1 MRHIG
6 WRRVVVA
13 AAGLFLTGGLV
24 LYATLRLPDPGVI
37 PAGPARVYSAP
48 LSLTPGLPLTRERF
62 LARLVPLGYRTAE
75 ELEDFGDVVV
85 EPEAVEVFLRP
96 FEYPDG
102 PGSGGP
108 VRLEF
113 AEGRLAKIR
122 RLPEGGEVSTLRLE
136 PELLS
141 GNPGAGLPL
150 SRPVL
155 LEEVLPHL
163 TGAILAVEDRRF
175 LSHGGLDLRAI
186 ARAAWV
192 NLRHGGL
199 VQGGSTVT
207 QQLAKNLYLT
217 PHRTFWR
224 KAREAA
230 LALLLELKYPKEAIL
245 ESYLNAVYFGQRG
258 GVPIRGVE
266 EASRFYF
273 GVPVQRL
280 TLPQAT
286 LLAALIRGP
295 NLYSPFRDPG
305 RARERRALVL
315 RRMRE
320 EGMITAEQEAESSAA
335 PLGIRA
341 AEEAEAEAPYF
352 VDYTLQAL
360 EEAGGAVGAAPARV
374 FTTLD
379 PLLQRAAAAAV
390 RRGLARLER
399 RYPHLR
405 RGRPEERL
413 QAALVALDVRTGA
426 VLALVG
432 GREYRESQFNRAVQA
447 RRQPGSLFK
456 PFVYLAA
463 LTPAEG
469 SPAFT
474 GATLVE
480 DAPLTLLSGGKPW
493 SPENYDGLFRGP
505 VTVRTAL
512 EQSLNVPT
520 VRVAGAVGLERVV
533 GAARAV
539 GITSPLTPVPS
550 LALGTSEVTLLEVT
564 AAYAALASGGRRVTP
579 QPVVAVALGEEVY
592 REELAPGPEAV
603 SPQAAFLLTHLLR
616 GTLTR
621 GTAADAAALGLSR
634 PAAGKT
640 GTTDDF
646 RDAWFV
652 GYTPAI
658 AVGVWVGF
666 DRQESLRLGGSVA
679 ALPIWVDFLES
690 LPVDE
695 PADFP
700 VPPGVLF
707 RMVDPG
713 TGGLA
718 TWECPIRVEEAF
730 VEGTEPTAACPAH
743 PGGLFRWLGRGA
755 EGTPAAH
762 P

>member
-6 WRRVVVA
+6 WRHAAAA
-13 AAGLFLTGGLV
+13 AAGLLLAGGLL
-24 LYATLRLPDPGVI
+24 LYATIRLPVPGEVPI
-37 PAGPARVYSAP
+37 GSPRIYSAP
-48 LSLTPGLPLTRERF
+48 LSLAPGLPLTRERL

-75 ELEDFGDVVV
+75 ALEDPGNVVV
-85 EPEAVEVFLRP
+85 EPEAVEVYLRP
-96 FEYPDG
+96 FPYPEG
-102 PGSGGP
+102 PFPGGP

-113 AEGRLAKIR
+113 AEGHLAKIR
-122 RLPEGGEVSTLRLE
+122 RLPEGEEVPALRLE

-141 GNPGAGLPL
+141 GDPGGGLPL
-150 SRPVL
+150 ARPIP
-155 LEEVLPHL
+155 LEEVPPHL

-186 ARAAWV
+186 ARAALV
-192 NLRHGGL
+192 NLRHGAL
-199 VQGGSTVT
+199 VQGGSTIT
-207 QQLAKNLYLT
+207 QQLAKTLYLT
-217 PHRTFWR
+217 PRRTFRR
-224 KAREAA
+224 KVREAV
-230 LALLLELKYPKEAIL
+230 LALVLELKYPKEAIL

-258 GVPIRGVE
+258 GVPIRGIE

-273 GVPVQRL
+273 GAGVERL
-280 TLPQAT
+280 TLPQVA

-295 NLYSPFRDPG
+295 NLYSPFRDPE

-315 RRMRE
+315 KRMRE
-320 EGMITAEQEAESSAA
+320 ESMIAEEQEAAAAAA

-341 AEEAEAEAPYF
+341 PEEAEAQAPYF
-352 VDYTLQAL
+352 VDYTLQRL
-360 EEAGGAVGAAPARV
+360 EEAGVTVEAAPAQIS
-374 FTTLD
+374 TTLD

-390 RRGLARLER
+390 QRALARLER
-399 RYPHLR
+399 RYPHLQR
-405 RGRPEERL
+405 ERPEDRL
-413 QAALVALDVRTGA
+413 QAALVALDVRTGG

-469 SPAFT
+469 RPTFT
-474 GATLVE
+474 AATLV
-480 DAPLTLLSGGKPW
+480 DDTPLTLLAAGKPW

-520 VRVAGAVGLERVV
+520 VRLAEAVGLGQVV
-533 GAARAV
+533 ETAQAV
-539 GITSPLTPVPS
+539 GITSPLAPVPS

-564 AAYAALASGGRRVTP
+564 AAYATLAAGGQRVMPNPVAALTLGGEVY
-579 QPVVAVALGEEVY
+579 QEALG
-592 REELAPGPEAV
+592 PGPEVV
-603 SPQAAFLLTHLLR
+603 SPQLAFLLTHLLR
-616 GTLTR
+616 GTLER
-621 GTAADAAALGLSR
+621 GTGAEAQALGLSR

-640 GTTDDF
+640 GTTDEF

-652 GYTPAI
+652 GYTPTV

-666 DRQESLRLGGSVA
+666 DRQEPLKLGGAAA
-679 ALPIWVDFLES
+679 ALPLWVDFLEN
-690 LPVDE
+690 LPQNE

-700 VPPGVLF
+700 VPPGVSF
-707 RMVDPG
+707 RTVDPG

-718 TWECPIRVEEAF
+718 TWECPVRLEEAF
-730 VEGTEPTAACPAH
+730 LEGTEPTAACPAH
-743 PGGLFRWLGRGA
+743 PGGLFRWLRRGT
-755 EGTPAAH
+755 EGTPENH

>member
-1 MRHIG
+1 VRRINWRHT
-6 WRRVVVA
+6 VA
-13 AAGLFLTGGLV
+13 AATGLV
-24 LYATLRLPDPGVI
+24 LAGGLLLYATIRLPVPGEI
-37 PAGPARVYSAP
+37 PIGPPRIYSAP
-48 LSLTPGLPLTRERF
+48 LSLAPGLPLTRERL

-75 ELEDFGDVVV
+75 ALEDPGDVVV
-85 EPEAVEVFLRP
+85 ESEAVEVHLRP
-96 FEYPDG
+96 FTYPEG
-102 PGSGGP
+102 PFPGGP

-113 AEGRLAKIR
+113 AEGHLVKIR
-122 RLPEGGEVSTLRLE
+122 RLPEGEELPELRIE

-141 GNPGAGLPL
+141 GDPGAGLAL
-150 SRPVL
+150 ARPVP
-155 LEEVLPHL
+155 LEEVPPHL

-186 ARAAWV
+186 ARAALV
-192 NLRHGGL
+192 NLRHGEL
-199 VQGGSTVT
+199 VQGGSTIT
-207 QQLAKNLYLT
+207 QQLAKTLYLT
-217 PHRTFWR
+217 PRRTFWR
-224 KAREAA
+224 KAREAV
-230 LALLLELKYPKEAIL
+230 LALVLELKYPKEAIL

-258 GVPIRGVE
+258 GVPIRGIE

-273 GVPVQRL
+273 GAGVERL
-280 TLPQAT
+280 TLPQVA
-286 LLAALIRGP
+286 LLAALVRGP
-295 NLYSPFRDPG
+295 NLYSPFRDPE

-315 RRMRE
+315 KRMRE
-320 EGMITAEQEAESSAA
+320 EGMIAEEQEAAAGAA

-341 AEEAEAEAPYF
+341 PEEAEAQAPYF
-352 VDYTLQAL
+352 VDYTLQRL
-360 EEAGGAVGAAPARV
+360 EEAGATVEAAPAQIS
-374 FTTLD
+374 TTLD

-390 RRGLARLER
+390 QRALARLER

-405 RGRPEERL
+405 RERPEDRL

-469 SPAFT
+469 RSPFT
-474 GATLVE
+474 GATLVD
-480 DAPLTLLSGGKPW
+480 DAPLTLLAAGKPW

-520 VRVAGAVGLERVV
+520 VRVAEAIGLGRIVE
-533 GAARAV
+533 AAQAA
-539 GITSPLTPVPS
+539 GITSPLAPVPS

-564 AAYAALASGGRRVTP
+564 AAYATLAAGGQRVTP
-579 QPVVAVALGEEVY
+579 NPVAAVILGGEVYQEALG
-592 REELAPGPEAV
+592 PGPEVV
-603 SPQAAFLLTHLLR
+603 SPQVAFILTHLLR
-616 GTLTR
+616 GTLER
-621 GTAADAAALGLSR
+621 GTGAEAQALGLSR

-652 GYTPAI
+652 GYTPTV

-666 DRQESLRLGGSVA
+666 DRQEPLKLGGAVA
-679 ALPIWVDFLES
+679 ALPLWVDFLEN
-690 LPVDE
+690 LPQNE

-700 VPPGVLF
+700 VPPGVSF
-707 RMVDPG
+707 RTVDPG

-718 TWECPIRVEEAF
+718 TWECPVRVEEAF
-730 VEGTEPTAACPAH
+730 LEGTEPTAACPAH
-743 PGGLFRWLGRGA
+743 PGGLFRWLRRGT
-755 EGTPAAH
+755 EGTPENQ

>member
-1 MRHIG
+1 MA
-6 WRRVVVA
+6 A
-13 AAGLFLTGGLV
+13 AAGLLLAGGLV
-24 LYATLRLPDPGVI
+24 LYATLRLPAPGAI
-37 PAGPARVYSAP
+37 PAGPARIYSAP

-75 ELEDFGDVVV
+75 ALQDPGDVVV
-85 EPEAVEVFLRP
+85 EPEAVEVFFRP
-96 FEYPDG
+96 FAYPDG
-102 PGSGGP
+102 EVPGGP

-113 AEGRLAKIR
+113 AEGRLARIR
-122 RLPEGGEVSTLRLE
+122 RLPEGEEIPGLRLE

-141 GNPGAGLPL
+141 GDPGAGLPL
-150 SRPVL
+150 ARPVL
-155 LEEVLPHL
+155 LDEVPPHL

-186 ARAAWV
+186 ARAALV

-207 QQLAKNLYLT
+207 QQLAKTLYLT
-217 PHRTFWR
+217 PHRTFRR
-224 KAREAA
+224 KAREAV
-230 LALLLELKYPKEAIL
+230 LALFLELKYPKETIL

-273 GVPVQRL
+273 GVGIERL
-280 TLPQAT
+280 TLPQAA

-295 NLYSPFRDPG
+295 NLYSPFRDPE

-320 EGMITAEQEAESSAA
+320 EGMITEEQEAVAGAA
-335 PLGIRA
+335 PLGIRSP
-341 AEEAEAEAPYF
+341 EEAEVQAPYF
-352 VDYTLQAL
+352 VDYALRTL
-360 EEAGGAVGAAPARV
+360 EEAGAAVEAAPARI

-379 PLLQRAAAAAV
+379 PLLQRVAAATV
-390 RRGLARLER
+390 RRALARLES
-399 RYPHLR
+399 RYRHLR
-405 RGRPEERL
+405 RERPEERL

-469 SPAFT
+469 RPAFSA
-474 GATLVE
+474 ATLVE
-480 DAPLTLLSGGKPW
+480 DAPLTLRAGGKPW

-520 VRVAGAVGLERVV
+520 VRVAGAVGIERVLET
-533 GAARAV
+533 ARAV

-550 LALGTSEVTLLEVT
+550 LALGTSEVTLVEVT
-564 AAYAALASGGRRVTP
+564 AAYATLAAGGRRIIP
-579 QPVVAVALGEEVY
+579 QPVAAVALGGEVY
-592 REELAPGPEAV
+592 LEELAPGPEAV
-603 SPQAAFLLTHLLR
+603 SPQVAFLLTHLLR
-616 GTLTR
+616 GTLAR
-621 GTAADAAALGLSR
+621 GTAAEAAALGLSR

-652 GYTPAI
+652 GYTPTV

-666 DRQESLRLGGSVA
+666 DRQESLRLGGAAA
-679 ALPIWVDFLES
+679 ALPMWVDFLES

-700 VPPGVLF
+700 VPPGVTF
-707 RMVDPG
+707 RTVDPG

-718 TWECPIRVEEAF
+718 TWECPVRIEEAF
-730 VEGTEPTAACPAH
+730 LEGTEPTAACPAH

-755 EGTPAAH
+755 EGTPAAQ